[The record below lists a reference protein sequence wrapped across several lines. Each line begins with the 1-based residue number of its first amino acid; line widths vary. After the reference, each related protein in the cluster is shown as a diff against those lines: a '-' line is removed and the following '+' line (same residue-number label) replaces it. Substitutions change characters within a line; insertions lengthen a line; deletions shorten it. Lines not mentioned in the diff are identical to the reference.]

1 MRGIRR
7 FAKGKTMP
15 ISGQVVDAINAQV
28 GNELGA
34 HLQYLAISSW
44 FSNEGLRELSTFFAN
59 QAAEE
64 HEHAMK
70 FVGYIRDTGAPLVI
84 PAIAA
89 PKAEFATAEEAV
101 ALSLA
106 WEEEVTRQINR
117 IVDIAVDGHDHA
129 TQTFLQWFVTEQVEE
144 VATMGELLQVVRRAG
159 EPNLLLVEDYVAR
172 THSAATS
179 AR

>member
-1 MRGIRR
+1 
-7 FAKGKTMP
+7 MP
-15 ISGQVVDAINAQV
+15 IATPVVDAINAQV

-34 HLQYLAISSW
+34 HLQYLSISSW
-44 FSNEGLRELSTFFAN
+44 FSSEGLRQLSTFFAN

-70 FVGYIRDTGAPLVI
+70 FVGYIHDTGAPLAI
-84 PAIAA
+84 PTIPA
-89 PKAEFATAEEAV
+89 PKATFETAEEAV

-106 WEEEVTRQINR
+106 WEEEVTRQIHR
-117 IVDIAVDGHDHA
+117 IVDISVDGHDHA

-159 EPNLLLVEDYVAR
+159 EQNLLLVEDYIAR
-172 THSAATS
+172 THPGAPTAE
-179 AR
+179 